1 MTTLSILAVAPLSAG
16 AFASPVPTQV
26 PAKPAGYPV
35 IVGQKGYMSDPYH
48 GPHTGTPT
56 TTRAVNAPATLAAA
70 IEPKPPNS
78 TATYYNSQG
87 VPLHPMTAPYTPASR
102 LGTNRTLPHY
112 MVESDF
118 DFKSIALGVYQE
130 YIELDLLLDG
140 FAPFTDEEFLEAG
153 LQPAWSRGTI
163 ADRVHGGPGDRTRDI
178 AGQHAGRSR
187 AKDVRIRL
195 SVLKRSHVGRFHTA
209 YNSVRRIESNSHLDS
224 REVPNLLSLSIT
236 TEARQQM
243 IFRQMSGPNPTDV
256 LGTTRLAW
264 QNFPT
269 LRILNNPNIN
279 PVSPDKTPKDGSET
293 VGKRITDPSIKCG
306 PAIAHNGSEPLS
318 YAGKQVFFEWEAPSK
333 SVRPNSSYI
342 TTTTAG
348 EPKFVVWM
356 TGDHTGYTY
365 QPEGSVYNS
374 DGIINGTMA
383 VALTDLDLFVT
394 PFNQTMLN
402 PHIVALGLSMA
413 G

>member
-87 VPLHPMTAPYTPASR
+87 VPLHPMTAPYTPAGG
-102 LGTNRTLPHY
+102 LGTNGTLPHY

-195 SVLKRSHVGRFHTA
+195 SVLKH
-209 YNSVRRIESNSHLDS
+209 S

-256 LGTTRLAW
+256 LVREQMA
-264 QNFPT
+264 
-269 LRILNNPNIN
+269 
-279 PVSPDKTPKDGSET
+279 PVLGMNHTCPIYQLLPG
-293 VGKRITDPSIKCG
+293 GNDPSRMAELPNSPYPEQPEHQPRVPRQDAQRRDENCLYQH
-306 PAIAHNGSEPLS
+306 A
-318 YAGKQVFFEWEAPSK
+318 VFFEWEAPSK

-348 EPKFVVWM
+348 EPKFV
-356 TGDHTGYTY
+356 
-365 QPEGSVYNS
+365 PEGSVYNS

>member
-26 PAKPAGYPV
+26 PAKPAGCPV

-56 TTRAVNAPATLAAA
+56 TTGAVNAPATLAAA

-87 VPLHPMTAPYTPASR
+87 VPLHPMTAPYTPAGG
-102 LGTNRTLPHY
+102 LGTNGTLPHY

-153 LQPAWSRGTI
+153 WRPAWSRGTI

-293 VGKRITDPSIKCG
+293 VGKRITDPSVSDISRDENCLYQH
-306 PAIAHNGSEPLS
+306 APLS
-318 YAGKQVFFEWEAPSK
+318 YAGKQVLFEWEAPSK

-348 EPKFVVWM
+348 EPKFV
-356 TGDHTGYTY
+356 
-365 QPEGSVYNS
+365 PEGSVYDS